1 MRTPLRLLI
10 LEDHAAEAELMV
22 AELRRSGMDSQWKR
36 VDSEPEFRASVLED
50 WDLILA
56 DFSLPQ
62 FSALQALEVLAET
75 GVRIPLI
82 VVTGAVGEEMAAECI
97 KQGAADY
104 LLKDRLARLSSAVK
118 QALEQKRVREE
129 SAAAH
134 RALHENEERFRALV
148 EHSST
153 GLLLLN
159 SSGRVIERYNDLFPN
174 REGDNWY
181 HDDFFEWMLAEDR
194 PAVRQMWDRL
204 GDGIQTAQ
212 FRVSNRRGGVRWLEA
227 VCNDL
232 RHTPG
237 VGAIVVRYG
246 DVTERRELEDQFRHA
261 QKMQAVGQLAAGL
274 GHDFNNLLTIIRC
287 HADLMISQ
295 ADLPKPLH
303 KGLTE
308 IQGACRRATRLT
320 RELLTFSRKQVSEA
334 KVLDANRVVSDL
346 VPLLRSLVGEDIDFR
361 WNLEQ
366 DLGAVRVDEGE
377 LEQVIMN
384 LVVNARDAMAGSGSI
399 TIETRTIEPRE
410 LPSDGGEAAGSDGLH
425 ILFSVSDTGSGM
437 DAQTV
442 ARIFEPF
449 FTTKDVGKGTG
460 LGLSTVYAI
469 VNHAHGRVLVESQI
483 GKGSTFR
490 VLLPHAGA
498 IPEAESLDDAE
509 PASPGANGTILVVED
524 DDPVRDLI
532 VAILQPLGYQVI
544 AVDNAT
550 EAIRCWRSAAAS
562 TSARPPIDMLIT
574 DVRMP
579 GMKGPEL
586 VGMLRKDE
594 PALKVLFISG
604 CADVEDGG
612 AGELTG
618 ASLLSKPFSPDGLV
632 RKVREILD
640 SPAAGRSVLVVD
652 DDPQIRDLLRTV
664 FESNGYTVHA
674 AGDGKQALAMVKGL
688 RPDIV
693 VTDIVMPEMEGIE
706 LIRLMRQVARDV
718 RIIAMS
724 GSGEDSPYLKG
735 ASLLGA
741 DAAVA
746 KPLEIDSLLA
756 TVQELL
762 ASPKSRALKPQQTGI
777 PVAQT
782 AALF

>member
-1 MRTPLRLLI
+1 MPTPLRLLI
-10 LEDHAAEAELMV
+10 LEDQAAEAELMV
-22 AELRRSGMDSQWKR
+22 AELRRSGIDPQWKR
-36 VDSEPEFRASVLED
+36 IDSEPEFRANVLED

-75 GVRIPLI
+75 EVRIPLI
-82 VVTGAVGEEMAAECI
+82 VVTGAVGEEVAAECI
-97 KQGAADY
+97 KRGAADY

-134 RALHENEERFRALV
+134 HALHENEERFRALV

-159 SSGRVIERYNDLFPN
+159 SSGRVLKRYNDLFSN

-194 PAVRQMWDRL
+194 PAVRQVWDRL
-204 GDGIQTAQ
+204 GHGIQTAQ
-212 FRVSNRRGGVRWLEA
+212 FRISNRSGGVRWLEA

-237 VGAIVVRYG
+237 VGAIVARYG
-246 DVTERRELEDQFRHA
+246 DITEQRQLEDQFRHA
-261 QKMQAVGQLAAGL
+261 QKMEAVGRLAAGL

-287 HADLMISQ
+287 HADLLMNQTS
-295 ADLPKPLH
+295 LPKPLQ

-320 RELLTFSRKQVSEA
+320 RELLTFSRKQVSEP

-346 VPLLRSLVGEDIDFR
+346 VPLLRSLMGEDIDFR
-361 WNLEQ
+361 WNLER
-366 DLGAVRVDEGE
+366 DLGPVRVDEGE

-384 LVVNARDAMAGSGSI
+384 LVVNARDALAGSGSI
-399 TIETRTIEPRE
+399 TIETRTVEPGE
-410 LPSDGGEAAGSDGLH
+410 LPSESGAAESRGRH
-425 ILFSVSDTGSGM
+425 TLFSVSDTGSGM
-437 DAQTV
+437 DPQTV
-442 ARIFEPF
+442 GRIFEPF

-469 VNHAHGRVLVESQI
+469 VTHAHGQVLVESQI
-483 GKGSTFR
+483 GKGSTFS
-490 VLLPHAGA
+490 VLLPQVRET
-498 IPEAESLDDAE
+498 PTAEIVDDAA
-509 PASPGANGTILVVED
+509 PTSPGANETILLVED

-544 AVDNAT
+544 AVDSAA

-562 TSARPPIDMLIT
+562 TSARPPIDLLIT

-586 VGMLRKDE
+586 VEMLRKE
-594 PALKVLFISG
+594 ESALKVLFISG
-604 CADVEDGG
+604 CADVENGG
-612 AGELTG
+612 DGELTG
-618 ASLLSKPFSPDGLV
+618 ASLLSKPFSPDALV

-640 SPAAGRSVLVVD
+640 CPSAGRRVLVVD

-664 FESNGYTVHA
+664 FESSGYTVHA

-688 RPDIV
+688 RPDVV

-718 RIIAMS
+718 RIVAMS
-724 GSGEDSPYLKG
+724 GTGEDSPYLKG

-746 KPLEIDSLLA
+746 KPLEIDSLLKM
-756 TVQELL
+756 VRELL
-762 ASPKSRALKPQQTGI
+762 ASPRLPAPNVLPPCIPASQTE
-777 PVAQT
+777 
-782 AALF
+782 ALF